1 MLHLMDCPTRQQI
14 NVNQFS
20 NSRRERTIDQRPVTN
35 LPTAAYPNIQDN
47 DGLLPLA
54 TPMPSVTTNKRYLC

>member
-35 LPTAAYPNIQDN
+35 LPTATYPNIQDN